1 MYWPTRFRS
10 TQASFPN
17 VQRCAWSVVFLC
29 CALTFSGCKP
39 LQINNLR
46 DRIRPS
52 NQRDW
57 EPDLAKLAHAEVA
70 DGVVNLY
77 NVRNCQYV
85 TADDYIV
92 NYHDQTF
99 RLDNIESVDFV
110 MVPFNETPLLAHT
123 MLSFGL
129 KDDSRLAVSIE
140 IRKEKEETFS
150 PVLGALR
157 QYELAYVVADEK
169 DLIRLRTRF
178 RDADVYIYPTVAT
191 REQAQQLFVDVMKRA
206 NDLVVKPEFYNSF
219 TNNCTTNLSGHVN
232 QVANNKITYSWR
244 VLLPGFS
251 ARYAYDLGLLP
262 NDLPFEDLTSLAYVN
277 DLAEEYFDDPQFS
290 KRIRARRSLV
300 DRLVQRQIQR
310 APTIFGAG
318 DEHLAEQESARKF
331 WR

>member
-1 MYWPTRFRS
+1 MQWPPEIR
-10 TQASFPN
+10 PN
-17 VQRCAWSVVFLC
+17 PARTLSGKNCAWMVVGLC
-29 CALTFSGCKP
+29 CAVFFGGCKP
-39 LQINNLR
+39 FQVNNLR

-57 EPDLAKLAHAEVA
+57 EPDQAKLAHAEIA
-70 DGVVNLY
+70 DGIVNLH

-92 NYHDQTF
+92 NYRDQTF
-99 RLDNIESVDFV
+99 RLDEIESVDFV

-140 IRKEKEETFS
+140 IRKEKQEKFS

-157 QYELAYVVADEK
+157 QYELAYVIADEK

-178 RDADVYIYPTVAT
+178 RDSDVYIYPTVAK
-191 REQAQQLFVDVMKRA
+191 REQAQQLFVNVMNRA
-206 NDLVVKPEFYNSF
+206 NDLAVKPEFYNSF

-232 QVANNKITYSWR
+232 QVASNKITYGWR

-251 ARYAYDLGLLP
+251 AQYAYDLGLLP
-262 NDLPFEDLTSLAYVN
+262 NDVPFEDLTALAYVN

-290 KRIRARRSLV
+290 SRIRARRSLV
-300 DRLVQRQIQR
+300 DRLVQRQSQR
-310 APTIFGAG
+310 APIMAGSG
-318 DEHLAEQESARKF
+318 DEHLADRENERRL